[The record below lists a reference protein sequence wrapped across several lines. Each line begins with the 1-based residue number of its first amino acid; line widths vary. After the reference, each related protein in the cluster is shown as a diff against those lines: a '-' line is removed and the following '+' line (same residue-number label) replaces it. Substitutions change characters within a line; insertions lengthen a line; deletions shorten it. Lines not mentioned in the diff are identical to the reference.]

1 MIWTI
6 ISLVFGMAVFS
17 YVFTTV
23 FDDEVTKQLKLQL
36 IEMET
41 ITK

>member
-1 MIWTI
+1 MIWAI
-6 ISLVFGMAVFS
+6 ILLVFGMAIFS
-17 YVFTTV
+17 HVFTTA
-23 FDDEVTKQLKLQL
+23 FDDEIIRQLKLQL